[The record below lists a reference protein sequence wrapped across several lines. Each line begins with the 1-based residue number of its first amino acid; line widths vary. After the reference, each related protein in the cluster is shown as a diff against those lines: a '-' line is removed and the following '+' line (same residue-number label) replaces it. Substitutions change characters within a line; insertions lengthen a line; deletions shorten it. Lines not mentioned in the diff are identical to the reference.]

1 MTVDQFREKLVLE
14 LEEKILEVGADKV
27 AAFIAEPILAS
38 GGVIVPPNGY
48 HAACLEV
55 CRRHNVIYISDE
67 VVTGF
72 GRLGHW
78 YASEPVFDITPDII
92 ISAKG
97 LTSGYVPLAAMII
110 SDRLIDEVS
119 QSVEGGAVFSNGFT
133 YSGHPVAC
141 AAALANMDLFESDGL
156 LENARALGPYMQSQL
171 QSLADLPIVGDI
183 RGHGLMAC
191 LECVVSKE
199 SKQPLE
205 LDYAVGSRID
215 KYCQQLGL
223 LVRPLINMCV
233 MSPPLCITSEQIDDM
248 VKILRE
254 GISRTM
260 DDLEKE
266 GVGRFS

>member
-1 MTVDQFREKLVLE
+1 
-14 LEEKILEVGADKV
+14 
-27 AAFIAEPILAS
+27 
-38 GGVIVPPNGY
+38 
-48 HAACLEV
+48 
-55 CRRHNVIYISDE
+55 
-67 VVTGF
+67 
-72 GRLGHW
+72 
-78 YASEPVFDITPDII
+78 
-92 ISAKG
+92 
-97 LTSGYVPLAAMII
+97 
-110 SDRLIDEVS
+110 
-119 QSVEGGAVFSNGFT
+119 
-133 YSGHPVAC
+133 
-141 AAALANMDLFESDGL
+141 MDLFESDGL

-183 RGHGLMAC
+183 RGHGLMGC

-254 GISRTM
+254 GICRTM

>member
-1 MTVDQFREKLVLE
+1 M
-14 LEEKILEVGADKV
+14 G
-27 AAFIAEPILAS
+27 
-38 GGVIVPPNGY
+38 
-48 HAACLEV
+48 
-55 CRRHNVIYISDE
+55 
-67 VVTGF
+67 
-72 GRLGHW
+72 
-78 YASEPVFDITPDII
+78 
-92 ISAKG
+92 
-97 LTSGYVPLAAMII
+97 
-110 SDRLIDEVS
+110 
-119 QSVEGGAVFSNGFT
+119 
-133 YSGHPVAC
+133 
-141 AAALANMDLFESDGL
+141 
-156 LENARALGPYMQSQL
+156 
-171 QSLADLPIVGDI
+171 
-183 RGHGLMAC
+183 C